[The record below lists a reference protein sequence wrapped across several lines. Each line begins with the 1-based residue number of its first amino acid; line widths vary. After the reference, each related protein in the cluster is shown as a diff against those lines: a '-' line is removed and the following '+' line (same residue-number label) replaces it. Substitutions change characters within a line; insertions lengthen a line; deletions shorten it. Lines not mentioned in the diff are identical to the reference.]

1 VTPAATRHLRH
12 GLLGVVVL
20 LSIAVALSLRRPQTI
35 AVPAKPDAGTPP
47 SGTTMGGVVLRKFVE
62 GTEKY
67 VVKAKAMTGQQ
78 KGKMHLEG
86 VEVTFPYL
94 AEGKPATGT
103 VTADQCTYDPD
114 HQRASFRGHVRVTGR
129 DGFFMESETL
139 EYEGEAGWSHTD
151 DPVKFQRGSLSG
163 ESTGAEYRAEKEA
176 LDLYKDVRLRLVR
189 EGAPPTDIVSGRAEI
204 RRQESAVR
212 FTGGVKVTR
221 GAESLDSDQL
231 NLEMSADFEKAD
243 RAVAIEDVVARA
255 GAATLG
261 GGKVPAGGE
270 GYRVLRCRKL
280 DTWFQENGQPRDS
293 TAVKNAE
300 LEIRPAPGAP
310 PEIRRVRAHALTFR
324 FDEEGRLT
332 TLEGGP
338 EGVLTAEPVPAP
350 AATPPGR
357 KAKAPPPPTVRRVKS
372 NAFTVGFDAEKG
384 EVAKAVFT
392 GDVEFTEPGRKAWA
406 QAATLD
412 ETKGTLLLSGAPRL
426 VEEGR
431 ESDLRADA
439 IEIGTRTHELY
450 ARENVRHTVPVRSV
464 PGGQP
469 ASGPSL
475 FLARYLDY
483 DSTTKTAR
491 YRENALLRSGKDE
504 LRAPLIVVEEPAP
517 GRRRLTASGGI
528 ASLMYPRSDP
538 GAKKPPLPVETRA
551 SEVVWEEE
559 KSQAVYKGDVL
570 VKQGDMQSKSPLA
583 TVTLAAGGGVEK
595 VVAGEPVEV
604 QQAARRANGARGT
617 YTPKNETLVLEGE
630 KVVLED
636 PQQRTEGRFLTFR
649 SGEDRILVDGREETR
664 PESVFKRE
672 PPKH

>member
-1 VTPAATRHLRH
+1 VTPAATKRLRQ

-20 LSIAVALSLRRPQTI
+20 LSLAVALSLRRPQTI

-67 VVKAKAMTGQQ
+67 VVKAKAMAGQD

-114 HQRASFRGHVRVTGR
+114 RQRASFRGHVKVTGR

-139 EYEGEAGWSHTD
+139 QYEGEAGRSHTD
-151 DPVKFQRGSLSG
+151 DPVKFRRGSLSG

-176 LDLYKDVRLRLVR
+176 LDLYKEVRLRLER
-189 EGAPPTDIVSGRAEI
+189 EGAPPTDIESGQAEV

-221 GAESLDSDQL
+221 GAESLESDQL

-243 RAVAIEDVVARA
+243 RAVAIEDVVART

-280 DTWFQENGQPRDS
+280 DTWFRENGQPRDS

-300 LEIRPAPGAP
+300 LELRPAPGGPA
-310 PEIRRVRAHALTFR
+310 EIRRVRAHALTFR

-338 EGVLTAEPVPAP
+338 EGVLTAEPVPTSP
-350 AATPPGR
+350 ATPSH
-357 KAKAPPPPTVRRVKS
+357 KAKAPPPAAVRRVKS

-384 EVAKAVFT
+384 EVETAVFR

-406 QAATLD
+406 QTAALD
-412 ETKGTLLLSGAPRL
+412 EAKGTLLLSGAPRL

-431 ESDLRADA
+431 ESDLRADT
-439 IEIGTRTHELY
+439 IEIGTRTHELA
-450 ARENVRHTVPVRSV
+450 ARENVRHTVPIRSV

-475 FLARYLDY
+475 FLSRYLDY

-528 ASLMYPRSDP
+528 ASLMYPRPDSA
-538 GAKKPPLPVETRA
+538 AKKPPLPVETRA

-570 VKQGDMQSKSPLA
+570 VKQGDMQSKSPFA

-604 QQAARRANGARGT
+604 QQGGRRANGTRGT

-672 PPKH
+672 PPKR